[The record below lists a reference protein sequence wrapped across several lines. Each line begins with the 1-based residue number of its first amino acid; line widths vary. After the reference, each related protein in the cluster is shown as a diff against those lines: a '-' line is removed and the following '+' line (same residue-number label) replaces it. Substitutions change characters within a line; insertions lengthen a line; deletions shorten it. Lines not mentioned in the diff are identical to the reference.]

1 MNKIDEYQPLN
12 YKHLV
17 NHLNYDQFHILG
29 ELSNLNILVEDIA
42 TVTFSEN
49 DISSGLVGYMLR
61 DCFLV
66 VNFFLFGSGVHW
78 LKISVFLTFISQ
90 PVGSM
95 SRFG

>member
-61 DCFLV
+61 DCFWLSFF
-66 VNFFLFGSGVHW
+66 FFLVPEYIG
-78 LKISVFLTFISQ
+78 
-90 PVGSM
+90 
-95 SRFG
+95 